1 MSEEA
6 VVVSSPGRDYSLV
19 LPGTWAV
26 IPLFSAEETKRQVT
40 RLVRAQMG
48 RADRL
53 AQQRRELTK
62 ELLETARRAQDAG
75 STVMYLA
82 LEILT
87 GVPFPGALLVGDVD
101 WPDGTSLPIED
112 LDAAL
117 AAFTDGT
124 VVQHRMGPV
133 SRVIEIGEQQIGET
147 TTPTLRAQF
156 RVPYPDLGR
165 LLQFTVSAPMMVDA
179 EIWAELF
186 DQMIDSLTWTP
197 ESATPERAT
206 TEEAPNGAV

>member
-1 MSEEA
+1 VSEGA

-26 IPLFSAEETKRQVT
+26 IPLFSAEDTKRQVT

-62 ELLETARRAQDAG
+62 ELLETARRAREAG

-87 GVPFPGALLVGDVD
+87 GIPFPGALLVGDVD
-101 WPDGTSLPIED
+101 WPEGTALPVDDAE
-112 LDAAL
+112 AAL
-117 AAFTDGT
+117 GGFSDGI

-156 RVPYPDLGR
+156 RVPYPDLDR

-179 EIWAELF
+179 EIWTELF

-197 ESATPERAT
+197 ERAM
-206 TEEAPNGAV
+206 TEEAPNGAA